1 MPEGA
6 LEIMEAQEKVE
17 EVEAAAIMVVVE
29 EQEDLKDVV
38 MQAEGEEEVLQFL

>member
-1 MPEGA
+1 
-6 LEIMEAQEKVE
+6 MEAQEKEV